1 MFRGFENKR
10 LERNRELD
18 KKFLT
23 KEEVAEIEREI
34 RGEETKTSEEIA
46 AEKREVQPQEEQNE
60 ETNNNSVVDDEGGET
75 EKDKAER
82 LQREKEAKEFKE
94 ETKKITDQIDILN
107 KHRDS
112 TASFSHL
119 TQFVMIVQ
127 VLHALLLD
135 GGLKEARLILDKI
148 VWFVFFLEVC
158 PKNKP
163 WRFVTCEQN
172 FHN

>member
-1 MFRGFENKR
+1 MSKGAFRGFENKR

-82 LQREKEAKEFKE
+82 LQR
-94 ETKKITDQIDILN
+94 
-107 KHRDS
+107 
-112 TASFSHL
+112 
-119 TQFVMIVQ
+119 
-127 VLHALLLD
+127 
-135 GGLKEARLILDKI
+135 
-148 VWFVFFLEVC
+148 
-158 PKNKP
+158 
-163 WRFVTCEQN
+163 
-172 FHN
+172 